1 MSTYIK
7 HKLSDA
13 ITSAVTSNG
22 ETLAQQLTDTACK
35 QIADKIPDMIN
46 RITAGVLAKLNEK
59 IDSNEFSEKFVNVL
73 QQKLMDEKTTS
84 EPFLSKFSMMFDKI
98 IEKAMADYEKS
109 KLASNKESINE
120 VSPEVATLAEVKPLP
135 SVDTSLPTEPTMVNS
150 EQPVVGGR
158 NRKTRKN
165 VRKSNHGKNK
175 RKSRILLK

>member
-1 MSTYIK
+1 MSTFIK
-7 HKLSDA
+7 NKLSDA

-46 RITAGVLAKLNEK
+46 RITDGVLAKLNEK

-73 QQKLMDEKTTS
+73 QQKLLDEKTTS
-84 EPFLSKFSMMFDKI
+84 EPFLSKFSIMFDKI

-109 KLASNKESINE
+109 KVVPNE
-120 VSPEVATLAEVKPLP
+120 MSAEVATPAEV
-135 SVDTSLPTEPTMVNS
+135 
-150 EQPVVGGR
+150 QPVPTVETSETAPTTTEQQVVTGGR

-165 VRKSNHGKNK
+165 MRKSSHGKNK
-175 RKSRILLK
+175 RKTRMLLK

>member
-1 MSTYIK
+1 MSTFIK
-7 HKLSDA
+7 NKLSDA

-46 RITAGVLAKLNEK
+46 RITDGVLAKLNEK

-73 QQKLMDEKTTS
+73 QQKLLDEKTTS
-84 EPFLSKFSMMFDKI
+84 EPFLSKFSIMFDKI

-109 KLASNKESINE
+109 KVVPNE
-120 VSPEVATLAEVKPLP
+120 MSAEVATPAEV
-135 SVDTSLPTEPTMVNS
+135 
-150 EQPVVGGR
+150 QPVPTVETSETAPTTTEQQVVTGGR

-165 VRKSNHGKNK
+165 MRKSSHGKNK
-175 RKSRILLK
+175 RKTR

>member
-46 RITAGVLAKLNEK
+46 RITDGVLAKLNEK

-73 QQKLMDEKTTS
+73 QQKLLDEKTTS
-84 EPFLSKFSMMFDKI
+84 EPFLSKFSILFDKI

-109 KLASNKESINE
+109 KEVPNE
-120 VSPEVATLAEVKPLP
+120 VSAEVATPAEVQPMP
-135 SVDTSLPTEPTMVNS
+135 ATETSPTTT
-150 EQPVVGGR
+150 EQPVVTGGR

-165 VRKSNHGKNK
+165 MRKSSHGKK
-175 RKSRILLK
+175 RKTRMLLK

>member
-46 RITAGVLAKLNEK
+46 RITDGVLAKLNEK

-73 QQKLMDEKTTS
+73 QQKLLDEKTTS
-84 EPFLSKFSMMFDKI
+84 EPFLSKFSIMFDKI

-109 KLASNKESINE
+109 KVVPNE
-120 VSPEVATLAEVKPLP
+120 VSAEVATPAEVQPVP
-135 SVDTSLPTEPTMVNS
+135 TAETSETAPTTT
-150 EQPVVGGR
+150 EQPVVTGGR

-165 VRKSNHGKNK
+165 MRKSSHGKK
-175 RKSRILLK
+175 RKTRMLLK

>member
-46 RITAGVLAKLNEK
+46 RITDGVLAKLNEK

-73 QQKLMDEKTTS
+73 QQKLLDEKNTS
-84 EPFLSKFSMMFDKI
+84 EPFLSKFSILFDKI
-98 IEKAMADYEKS
+98 IEKAMADYDKS
-109 KLASNKESINE
+109 KEVPNE
-120 VSPEVATLAEVKPLP
+120 VSAEVATPAEVQPMP
-135 SVDTSLPTEPTMVNS
+135 TAETSKTAPTTT
-150 EQPVVGGR
+150 EQPVVTGGR

-165 VRKSNHGKNK
+165 MRKSSHGKK
-175 RKSRILLK
+175 RKTRMLLK

>member
-46 RITAGVLAKLNEK
+46 RITDGVLAKLNEK

-73 QQKLMDEKTTS
+73 LQKLLDEKTTS
-84 EPFLSKFSMMFDKI
+84 EPFLSKFSIMFDKI

-109 KLASNKESINE
+109 KVVPNE
-120 VSPEVATLAEVKPLP
+120 VSAEVATPAEVQPVP
-135 SVDTSLPTEPTMVNS
+135 TAETSETAPTTT
-150 EQPVVGGR
+150 EQPVVTGGR
-158 NRKTRKN
+158 NRKTRKKM
-165 VRKSNHGKNK
+165 RKSSHGKK
-175 RKSRILLK
+175 RKTRMLLK

>member
-46 RITAGVLAKLNEK
+46 RITDGVLAKLNEK

-73 QQKLMDEKTTS
+73 QQQKLLDEKTTS
-84 EPFLSKFSMMFDKI
+84 EPFLSKFSIMFDKI

-109 KLASNKESINE
+109 KVVPNE
-120 VSPEVATLAEVKPLP
+120 VSAEVATPAEVQPVP
-135 SVDTSLPTEPTMVNS
+135 TAETSETAPTTT
-150 EQPVVGGR
+150 EQPVVTGGR

-165 VRKSNHGKNK
+165 MRKSSHGKK
-175 RKSRILLK
+175 RKTRMLLK

>member
-7 HKLSDA
+7 NKLSDA

-46 RITAGVLAKLNEK
+46 RITDGVLAKLNEK

-73 QQKLMDEKTTS
+73 QQKLLDEKTTS
-84 EPFLSKFSMMFDKI
+84 EPFLSKFSIMFDKI

-109 KLASNKESINE
+109 KVVPNE
-120 VSPEVATLAEVKPLP
+120 MSAEVATPAEV
-135 SVDTSLPTEPTMVNS
+135 
-150 EQPVVGGR
+150 QPVPTVETSETAPTTTEQQVVTGGR

-165 VRKSNHGKNK
+165 MRKSSQGKNK
-175 RKSRILLK
+175 RKTRMLLK

>member
-46 RITAGVLAKLNEK
+46 RITDGVLAKLNEK

-73 QQKLMDEKTTS
+73 QQKLLDEKTTS
-84 EPFLSKFSMMFDKI
+84 EPFLSKFSIMFDKI
-98 IEKAMADYEKS
+98 IEKAIAEYEKS
-109 KLASNKESINE
+109 KVVSNE
-120 VSPEVATLAEVKPLP
+120 VSAEVATPAEVQPMP
-135 SVDTSLPTEPTMVNS
+135 ATETEPTPT
-150 EQPVVGGR
+150 EQPVVTGGR

-165 VRKSNHGKNK
+165 MRKSSHGKNK
-175 RKSRILLK
+175 RKTKMLLK

>member
-46 RITAGVLAKLNEK
+46 RITDGVLAKLNEK

-73 QQKLMDEKTTS
+73 QQKLLDEKTTS
-84 EPFLSKFSMMFDKI
+84 EPFLSKFSIMFDKI

-109 KLASNKESINE
+109 KVVPNE
-120 VSPEVATLAEVKPLP
+120 VSAEVATPAEV
-135 SVDTSLPTEPTMVNS
+135 
-150 EQPVVGGR
+150 QPVPTAETSETAPTTTEQQVVTGGR

-165 VRKSNHGKNK
+165 MRKSSHGKK
-175 RKSRILLK
+175 RKTRMLLK

>member
-46 RITAGVLAKLNEK
+46 RITDGVLAKLNEK

-73 QQKLMDEKTTS
+73 QQKLLDEKTTS
-84 EPFLSKFSMMFDKI
+84 EPFLSKFSILFDKI
-98 IEKAMADYEKS
+98 IENAMADYEKS
-109 KLASNKESINE
+109 KEVPNE
-120 VSPEVATLAEVKPLP
+120 VSAEVATPAEVQPMP
-135 SVDTSLPTEPTMVNS
+135 ATETSPTTT
-150 EQPVVGGR
+150 EQPVVTGGR

-165 VRKSNHGKNK
+165 MRKSSHGKK
-175 RKSRILLK
+175 RKTRMLLK

>member
-46 RITAGVLAKLNEK
+46 RITDGVLAKLNEK

-73 QQKLMDEKTTS
+73 QQKLLDEKTTS
-84 EPFLSKFSMMFDKI
+84 EPFLSKFSILFDKI

-109 KLASNKESINE
+109 KVVPNE
-120 VSPEVATLAEVKPLP
+120 VSAEVATPAEVQPVP
-135 SVDTSLPTEPTMVNS
+135 TAETSETAPTTT
-150 EQPVVGGR
+150 EQPVVTGGR

-165 VRKSNHGKNK
+165 MRKSSHGKK
-175 RKSRILLK
+175 RKTRMLLK

>member
-46 RITAGVLAKLNEK
+46 RITDGVLAKLNEK

-73 QQKLMDEKTTS
+73 QQKLLDEKTTS
-84 EPFLSKFSMMFDKI
+84 EPFLSKFSIMFDKI

-109 KLASNKESINE
+109 KVVPNE
-120 VSPEVATLAEVKPLP
+120 VSAEVATPAEV
-135 SVDTSLPTEPTMVNS
+135 
-150 EQPVVGGR
+150 QPVPTAETSETAPTTTEQQVVTGGR

-165 VRKSNHGKNK
+165 MRKSSHGKNK
-175 RKSRILLK
+175 RKTRMLLK

>member
-46 RITAGVLAKLNEK
+46 RITDGVLAKLNEK

-73 QQKLMDEKTTS
+73 QQKLLDEKTTS
-84 EPFLSKFSMMFDKI
+84 EPFLSKFSIMFDKI

-109 KLASNKESINE
+109 KVVPNE
-120 VSPEVATLAEVKPLP
+120 VSAEVATPAEVQPVP
-135 SVDTSLPTEPTMVNS
+135 TAETSETTPTTT
-150 EQPVVGGR
+150 EQPVVTGGR

-165 VRKSNHGKNK
+165 MRKSSHGKK
-175 RKSRILLK
+175 RKTRMLLK